1 MSRRY
6 ESPENVKRT
15 NPYEYQH
22 YENIKERHY
31 YGKYNPCEK
40 VDFDCDYP
48 EAGAFCLEKN
58 NDENAKEKYEFED
71 CELKGKLK
79 IKLAIKSLLMNS
91 DD

>member
-6 ESPENVKRT
+6 ESPINVKRT

-40 VDFDCDYP
+40 VDCDYP
-48 EAGAFCLEKN
+48 ETGAFNLENN

-79 IKLAIKSLLMNS
+79 IKLAIKSLLMKS

>member
-15 NPYEYQH
+15 NPYEYQL

-40 VDFDCDYP
+40 VDSDYP
-48 EAGAFCLEKN
+48 ETAAFTLGKN
-58 NDENAKEKYEFED
+58 SDENEKEKYEFDD
-71 CELKGKLK
+71 CDLKGKLR
-79 IKLAIKSLLMNS
+79 IKLAIKSLLMPSNN
-91 DD
+91 